1 MTFKKKKH
9 YKIIR
14 YFFKI
19 KYSITY
25 KAMDRTCHR

>member
-14 YFFKI
+14 YFLKI
-19 KYSITY
+19 KYYITY
-25 KAMDRTCHR
+25 KAMERTYR

>member
-14 YFFKI
+14 YFLKI

-25 KAMDRTCHR
+25 KAMERTYR